1 MRVRPIPMAAA
12 LAGVLAAPAV
22 TQWLNYPTPGTP
34 RLSDGR
40 PNLAAPPPQRV
51 EGRPDLSGVWA
62 AECAIYGSDSCF
74 TRSLFFDLAKDLK
87 PEEVQMTPWASAV
100 QKQRESRDHVD
111 DPYGYC
117 LPPGVPRIDFGGGP
131 FKILQ
136 TPQVTALLYESLAG
150 LTFRQVFT
158 DGRPLPP
165 AEVPTWLG
173 YSVGRWEGD
182 SLVVETTGFRDGG
195 WLDTKKARPNS
206 DALHVTERFHR
217 VDFGHMTLAVTI
229 DDPKAYLKPWTIHAP
244 LHLQPD
250 TELLESFC
258 DENDKT
264 MIHRRI
270 SPPAPEA
277 PSAPAASSRR
287 AGQ

>member
-1 MRVRPIPMAAA
+1 MRVRPIAMAAA
-12 LAGVLAAPAV
+12 LAGVLVSPAV
-22 TQWLNYPTPGTP
+22 TQWLNYPTPGVP
-34 RLSDGR
+34 RLADGR
-40 PNLAAPPPQRV
+40 PNLTAPPPRTA

-62 AECAIYGSDSCF
+62 AECAIYGSDACF

-87 PEEVQMTPWASAV
+87 PEDVQMTPWASGV
-100 QKQRESRDHVD
+100 QKQRETRDHVD

-117 LPPGVPRIDFGGGP
+117 LPPGVPRINFGGGP

-136 TPQVTALLYESLAG
+136 TPRVTALLYESLAG

-173 YSVGRWEGD
+173 YSVGRWVGD
-182 SLVVETTGFRDGG
+182 TLVVETTGFRDGG

-217 VDFGHMTLAVTI
+217 VDIGHLNLAVTI
-229 DDPKAYLKPWTIHAP
+229 DDPKAYLKPWTINAP
-244 LHLQPD
+244 LNLQSD

-270 SPPAPEA
+270 TRPAPEP
-277 PSAPAASSRR
+277 PSRPVEPPRR
-287 AGQ
+287 P